1 MIVSRSND
9 PSFHCGCSHPDIS
22 LGDVR
27 VWIKFLYV
35 MIPPLILCTQSL
47 DLNLE
52 RLVLNLDGATSET
65 KFAASPLP

>member
-22 LGDVR
+22 LSGVR

-35 MIPPLILCTQSL
+35 IPPLILCTQFL

-52 RLVLNLDGATSET
+52 GLVLNLDGATSET